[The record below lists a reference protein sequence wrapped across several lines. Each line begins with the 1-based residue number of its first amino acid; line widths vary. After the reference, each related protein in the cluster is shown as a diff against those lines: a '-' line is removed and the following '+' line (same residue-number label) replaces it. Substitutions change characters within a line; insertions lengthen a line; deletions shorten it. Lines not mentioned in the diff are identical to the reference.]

1 MTMIETTTLA
11 SPVGRL
17 HVGIRGGRLCV
28 LGLTGQPRFRQ
39 RLARSGEPV
48 EPARSPAAQ
57 RILGAL
63 RGYFAGDV
71 HALEGID
78 VDPLG
83 GTPFQRRVWRALRS
97 IPAGTTVTY
106 RTLARRI
113 RAPTAIR
120 AVGAANGANPVPIVL
135 PCHRVIGA
143 DGSLTGYAGG
153 LAAKR
158 WLLSHEGLD
167 LPAR

>member
-1 MTMIETTTLA
+1 MIETTSFS

-17 HVGIRGGRLCV
+17 HVGIRAGRLCV
-28 LGLTGQPRFRQ
+28 LELTGEPRFRQ

-48 EPARSPAAQ
+48 APARSPEGKH
-57 RILGAL
+57 ILRAL
-63 RGYFAGDV
+63 RSYFAGDV
-71 HALEGID
+71 RALDAID

-97 IPAGTTVTY
+97 IPAGTTVSY
-106 RTLARRI
+106 QTLARRI
-113 RAPTAIR
+113 RAPKAMR

-143 DGSLTGYAGG
+143 DGSLTGYGGG

-158 WLLSHEGLD
+158 WLLRHEGLD